1 MVPQLGRMDGLM
13 KLTLEDVYS
22 LMDKLSAVGLGELSL
37 EADGV
42 KVKIK
47 AKEPQPILQ
56 AAPQPAAPAAAS
68 PAQPT
73 PAAAPAAPELSGK
86 VVKSPIVG
94 TFYRSS
100 SPDKDPFVQVGDSV
114 RKGDTLFIIE
124 SMKLMNE
131 VASDFDGKVAEILVE
146 NGQPVEFGQ
155 PVMRIE

>member
-22 LMDKLSAVGLGELSL
+22 LMDKLSAAGLGELSL
-37 EADGV
+37 ETDGV

-56 AAPQPAAPAAAS
+56 AAPQPAASATAS
-68 PAQPT
+68 PAQPA
-73 PAAAPAAPELSGK
+73 PAAAPPELSGK

-124 SMKLMNE
+124 SMKLMTE
-131 VASDFDGKVAEILVE
+131 VASDFEGKVAEILVE

>member
-22 LMDKLSAVGLGELSL
+22 LMDKLSAAGLGELSL
-37 EADGV
+37 ETDGV

-56 AAPQPAAPAAAS
+56 AAPQPATSATAS
-68 PAQPT
+68 PAQPA
-73 PAAAPAAPELSGK
+73 PAAAPPELSGK

>member
-1 MVPQLGRMDGLM
+1 M

-22 LMDKLSAVGLGELSL
+22 LMDKLSAAGLGELSL
-37 EADGV
+37 ETDGV

-56 AAPQPAAPAAAS
+56 AAPQPAASATAS
-68 PAQPT
+68 PAQPA
-73 PAAAPAAPELSGK
+73 PAAAPPELSGK

>member
-22 LMDKLSAVGLGELSL
+22 LMDKLSAAGLGELSL
-37 EADGV
+37 ETDGV

-56 AAPQPAAPAAAS
+56 AAPQPAASATAS
-68 PAQPT
+68 PAQPA
-73 PAAAPAAPELSGK
+73 PAAAPPELAGK

>member
-22 LMDKLSAVGLGELSL
+22 LMDKLSAAGLGELSL
-37 EADGV
+37 ETDGV

-56 AAPQPAAPAAAS
+56 AAPQPAASATAS
-68 PAQPT
+68 PAQPA
-73 PAAAPAAPELSGK
+73 PAAAPPELSGK

>member
-1 MVPQLGRMDGLM
+1 M
-13 KLTLEDVYS
+13 
-22 LMDKLSAVGLGELSL
+22 
-37 EADGV
+37 
-42 KVKIK
+42 
-47 AKEPQPILQ
+47 
-56 AAPQPAAPAAAS
+56 
-68 PAQPT
+68 
-73 PAAAPAAPELSGK
+73 
-86 VVKSPIVG
+86 VKSPIVG

>member
-22 LMDKLSAVGLGELSL
+22 LMDKLSAAGLGELSL
-37 EADGV
+37 ETDGV

-56 AAPQPAAPAAAS
+56 AAPQPAASATAS
-68 PAQPT
+68 PAQPA
-73 PAAAPAAPELSGK
+73 PAAAPPELSGK

-100 SPDKDPFVQVGDSV
+100 SPNKDPFVQVGDSV